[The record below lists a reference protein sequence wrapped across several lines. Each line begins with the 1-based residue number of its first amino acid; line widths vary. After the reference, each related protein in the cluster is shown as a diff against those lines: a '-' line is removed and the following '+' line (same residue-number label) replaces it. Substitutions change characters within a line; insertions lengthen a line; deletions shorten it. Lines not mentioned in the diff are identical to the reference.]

1 MTWSEWTTD
10 APSPETD
17 MPRTREVPAGNRSL
31 RGLLVYGGVG
41 IVGQSKPATGARNA
55 ALPVREKRNFRRHP
69 SFGLPVP
76 VPHGEADTE
85 IPGTR
90 KTARTARPLWGRGLP
105 LSPVKGLQ
113 PLDRVAAPDAEAE
126 VVVNGVDDDVLVVA
140 DLPADDVLGERGF
153 HV

>member
-1 MTWSEWTTD
+1 MEEW
-10 APSPETD
+10 ALP
-17 MPRTREVPAGNRSL
+17 GNRNRLPGHGTPPFPSRKSGTSGGTRRSGSPSL
-31 RGLLVYGGVG
+31 SPL
-41 IVGQSKPATGARNA
+41 
-55 ALPVREKRNFRRHP
+55 
-69 SFGLPVP
+69 
-76 VPHGEADTE
+76 GEADTE

-126 VVVNGVDDDVLVVA
+126 VVVIGVDVDVLGVA